1 MGVVT
6 VAVAVVMCS
15 GRRIGLR
22 QRWVMQESISA
33 PQVGGIVRMT
43 SFILKAM
50 LLIEGTGALLL
61 SLRFCPQL
69 GLLRGLW
76 YGTVSYTHLDVYKRQ
91 S

>member
-1 MGVVT
+1 
-6 VAVAVVMCS
+6 
-15 GRRIGLR
+15 
-22 QRWVMQESISA
+22 
-33 PQVGGIVRMT
+33 MT

-76 YGTVSYTHLDVYKRQ
+76 
-91 S
+91 

>member
-6 VAVAVVMCS
+6 VAVSVVMFS
-15 GRRIGLR
+15 GRKIGLR

-50 LLIEGTGALLL
+50 LLIEGTGAL
-61 SLRFCPQL
+61 SCPSASAPNSAFS
-69 GLLRGLW
+69 RGCGMESSIRSPPSVMPAL
-76 YGTVSYTHLDVYKRQ
+76 T
-91 S
+91 